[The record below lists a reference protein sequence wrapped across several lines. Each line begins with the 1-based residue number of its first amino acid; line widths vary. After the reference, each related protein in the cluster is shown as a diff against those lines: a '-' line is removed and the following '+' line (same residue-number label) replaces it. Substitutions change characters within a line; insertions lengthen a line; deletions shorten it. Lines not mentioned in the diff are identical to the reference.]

1 MTIRAMTSSFR
12 RLLLIGL
19 ATAAVLGLSV
29 AGAGAA
35 AAAGIQA
42 GAVHADG
49 GGQGGGGQGGSG
61 QGGSG
66 QGGSDGRGG
75 GTTTPELPSGVL
87 FGLGLVP
94 LATGLVL
101 VWRRRRNDP
110 A

>member
-1 MTIRAMTSSFR
+1 MTSSFR
-12 RLLLIGL
+12 RLFLVGL
-19 ATAAVLGLSV
+19 ATAALVGLSV

-42 GAVHADG
+42 SAVHAG
-49 GGQGGGGQGGSG
+49 GSSQGGNGQGGSG

-66 QGGSDGRGG
+66 QGG
-75 GTTTPELPSGVL
+75 GTATPELPSGVL

-94 LATGLVL
+94 LAAGLVL
-101 VWRRRRNDP
+101 VWRRRRTDP

>member
-1 MTIRAMTSSFR
+1 MSPSFR
-12 RLLLIGL
+12 RFLLVGL
-19 ATAAVLGLSV
+19 ATAALLGLSV

-42 GAVHADG
+42 SAVHAG
-49 GGQGGGGQGGSG
+49 GGQGGNGQGGSG

-66 QGGSDGRGG
+66 QGG
-75 GTTTPELPSGVL
+75 GTATPELPSGVL

-94 LATGLVL
+94 LAAGLVL
-101 VWRRRRNDP
+101 VWRRRRTDP

>member
-1 MTIRAMTSSFR
+1 MTSSFR
-12 RLLLIGL
+12 RIFLVGL
-19 ATAAVLGLSV
+19 ATAALVGLSV

-42 GAVHADG
+42 GAVHASGGDDG
-49 GGQGGGGQGGSG
+49 SGGQTGNGQGGNGQG
-61 QGGSG
+61 
-66 QGGSDGRGG
+66 GRGG
-75 GTTTPELPSGVL
+75 GTATPELPSGVL

-101 VWRRRRNDP
+101 VWRRRRTDP